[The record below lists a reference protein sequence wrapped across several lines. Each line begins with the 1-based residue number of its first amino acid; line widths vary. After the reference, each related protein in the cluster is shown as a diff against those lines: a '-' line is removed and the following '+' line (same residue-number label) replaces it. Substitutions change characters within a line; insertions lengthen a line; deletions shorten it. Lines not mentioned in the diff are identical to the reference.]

1 MSIKV
6 KALAI
11 HTASHAHTRGRKG
24 KEMYL
29 GSRRLKPFRIS
40 CPNPECATDK
50 EHFGK
55 HVLAEHLCGSNA
67 GPQACVHPESTAYW
81 LQVLLSS
88 LASFTRIPA
97 ATCQS
102 WHSIP
107 QSSTMSPHFKS
118 FSTMWS
124 DRHQGLSNTHIP
136 SFHFHRWNFSVV
148 SVDFGRNS
156 NFLFYQARLAWSDP
170 F

>member
-1 MSIKV
+1 MNLSRWPKFSNFKTWWCNFDV
-6 KALAI
+6 YQSEG
-11 HTASHAHTRGRKG
+11 TRNSHFFPCPHQRKG

-67 GPQACVHPESTAYW
+67 GPQACVHPESTACW

-88 LASFTRIPA
+88 LASFTHIPA
-97 ATCQS
+97 PLLPLAKVGTAF
-102 WHSIP
+102 HSPRRRHPTLNHSPRCDQTGTRGFQMHTSHLFI
-107 QSSTMSPHFKS
+107 STLEIF
-118 FSTMWS
+118 
-124 DRHQGLSNTHIP
+124 Q
-136 SFHFHRWNFSVV
+136 
-148 SVDFGRNS
+148 
-156 NFLFYQARLAWSDP
+156 
-170 F
+170 

>member
-1 MSIKV
+1 MNLSRWPKFSNFKTWWCNFDV
-6 KALAI
+6 YQSEG
-11 HTASHAHTRGRKG
+11 TRNSHFFPCPHQRKG

-50 EHFGK
+50 EHFEK

-67 GPQACVHPESTAYW
+67 GPQACVHPESTACW

-97 ATCQS
+97 PPLPLAKVGTAF
-102 WHSIP
+102 HSPRRRHPTLNHSPRCDQTGTRDFQMHTSHLFI
-107 QSSTMSPHFKS
+107 STLEIF
-118 FSTMWS
+118 
-124 DRHQGLSNTHIP
+124 Q
-136 SFHFHRWNFSVV
+136 
-148 SVDFGRNS
+148 
-156 NFLFYQARLAWSDP
+156 
-170 F
+170 